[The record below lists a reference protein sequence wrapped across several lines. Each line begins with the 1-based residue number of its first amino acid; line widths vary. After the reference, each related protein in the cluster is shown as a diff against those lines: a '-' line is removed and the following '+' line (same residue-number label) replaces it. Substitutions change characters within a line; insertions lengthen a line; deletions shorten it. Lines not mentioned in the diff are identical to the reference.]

1 MTIATLL
8 AFLCTANAANLVR
21 ERTQQLH
28 KSAAAS
34 TGARLWT
41 QEEDPFRRLAVEGS
55 MSLSMSMAADSSM
68 SIDMEEIPEVDEGDR
83 EAESGWVSSLRTVR
97 NAEGIAISLLRFVF
111 VLFQWINCVLMPLL
125 DSYHLLKQILY
136 NSAMTIGTT
145 VSALA
150 AAGAM
155 MFL

>member
-1 MTIATLL
+1 MQTSMTIATLL

-68 SIDMEEIPEVDEGDR
+68 SIDMEEIPEVEGDR
-83 EAESGWVSSLRTVR
+83 EAESG
-97 NAEGIAISLLRFVF
+97 
-111 VLFQWINCVLMPLL
+111 
-125 DSYHLLKQILY
+125 
-136 NSAMTIGTT
+136 
-145 VSALA
+145 
-150 AAGAM
+150 
-155 MFL
+155 

>member
-1 MTIATLL
+1 MQTSMTIATLL

-34 TGARLWT
+34 SGARLWT
-41 QEEDPFRRLAVEGS
+41 EEEDPFRRLQTAEEGS

-83 EAESGWVSSLRTVR
+83 EAESG
-97 NAEGIAISLLRFVF
+97 
-111 VLFQWINCVLMPLL
+111 
-125 DSYHLLKQILY
+125 
-136 NSAMTIGTT
+136 
-145 VSALA
+145 
-150 AAGAM
+150 
-155 MFL
+155 